1 MNRKASNKR
10 REQMKTNRNIH
21 VNEVDIT
28 VITHQKS
35 DFISLTD
42 MTSHLKE
49 GSGVIG
55 KWISNKNTIEYL
67 GIWERINNPQF
78 NYPEFGAIIQDA
90 GTNRF
95 ILSAGQWVE
104 RTLSNGLLVKAG
116 RYGGTYAHQDIAF
129 HFAMWLSPEFQI
141 YLIKEFQRL
150 KETEGQMAHQ
160 RWDLHR
166 TLAKVNY
173 QIHTDAIREKLIPRE
188 VSLQQTQMIYA
199 QEADLINVALFGYT
213 AKEWQN
219 THPGKKGNLRDD
231 ATIEQLVVLSNLES
245 IHSLLIRQGLA
256 AKDRLLLLNQTAID
270 QMRSLLTNSAIRLL
284 KKQ

>member
-1 MNRKASNKR
+1 MNRKAFNKR

-104 RTLSNGLLVKAG
+104 RTLANGLLVKAG
-116 RYGGTYAHQDIAF
+116 RYGGTYAHQGEAHSKRGF
-129 HFAMWLSPEFQI
+129 FA
-141 YLIKEFQRL
+141 
-150 KETEGQMAHQ
+150 TNAD
-160 RWDLHR
+160 DLC
-166 TLAKVNY
+166 
-173 QIHTDAIREKLIPRE
+173 PR
-188 VSLQQTQMIYA
+188 
-199 QEADLINVALFGYT
+199 GRP
-213 AKEWQN
+213 
-219 THPGKKGNLRDD
+219 H
-231 ATIEQLVVLSNLES
+231 
-245 IHSLLIRQGLA
+245 
-256 AKDRLLLLNQTAID
+256 
-270 QMRSLLTNSAIRLL
+270 
-284 KKQ
+284 